1 MADNRKRERA
11 TTYNKG
17 NSSDIDGNTVRK
29 MQAQPV
35 RREEREVP
43 GRRQRPKRKPIS
55 KTTQKNRKKVKS
67 INLFYV
73 IFLMGATSLFV
84 ITCANFIQLQTNITT
99 TRSEVSS
106 LESQI
111 SDLKTV
117 NDDTYNKL
125 ISSVNLEEIK
135 RVAIDELGM
144 VYASEDQVIVYE
156 GQDSDYV
163 RQYKEIE

>member
-1 MADNRKRERA
+1 MADNRRRERT
-11 TTYNKG
+11 TTYNRG
-17 NSSDIDGNTVRK
+17 NSSYIDGNAVRK

-43 GRRQRPKRKPIS
+43 VRRQEPQRKPIS
-55 KTTQKNRKKVKS
+55 KTTRRNRRKAKS

-73 IFLMGATSLFV
+73 IFLAGAASLFV
-84 ITCANFIQLQTNITT
+84 LTCANLIQLQTNITT

-106 LESQI
+106 LKSQI
-111 SDLKTV
+111 SELKTV

-135 RVAIDELGM
+135 RVALEELGM
-144 VYASEDQVIVYE
+144 VYSNKNQVIIYE

-163 RQYKEIE
+163 RQYKDVE